1 MCWRSSYQM
10 DRLQLFVL
18 LLWMPNCLLCG
29 ISSSPHYSV
38 VGLLLKILK
47 LGMYFYSGCTWAEL
61 AFSTLRFSSKFDV
74 FQIKLCWCQY
84 QIEAPTFIGLRLAS
98 TLHIRCRYSL
108 WKFSFQF
115 QIDLINFPLMEQILI
130 LVDAMGCTRGVP
142 GPSLLFQLWDFLPIW
157 CVSDK
162 TLLMPIPNCF
172 LVLWL
177 RSLAWIEPISKN
189 PDFLKKRSAH

>member
-1 MCWRSSYQM
+1 MYCSSCFALQNRYSHNWDMCWCSSYQM

-98 TLHIRCRYSL
+98 TLHIRCRYS
-108 WKFSFQF
+108 FV
-115 QIDLINFPLMEQILI
+115 ME
-130 LVDAMGCTRGVP
+130 VFV
-142 GPSLLFQLWDFLPIW
+142 
-157 CVSDK
+157 
-162 TLLMPIPNCF
+162 PIPNRSHQFSIDGTDTDTSGCYGMYSGCTWAELAFSTLRFSSNLMCF
-172 LVLWL
+172 
-177 RSLAWIEPISKN
+177 R
-189 PDFLKKRSAH
+189 